1 MMTAAIYV
9 HGGAS
14 SNIIGGDDADDGT
27 VDGIVGARNVISGS
41 LLTVGGTGIGVRID
55 GSVGVALNNVVR
67 GNFVGTDYKG
77 TTDLGNADDGILLQG
92 PGNTI
97 GGLTAGSGNLISG
110 NNGDGMQINGVQ
122 TDGSVIIGDLI
133 GTTADGAAALA
144 NSRNGI
150 FITSASNTS
159 IGGTISAPRNVIS
172 GNTGF
177 GVEISSASNNTV
189 AGY

>member
-1 MMTAAIYV
+1 MTAAIYV